1 MGGQLPAGIARLS
14 GSSAFSASSPGVTG
28 RAGAGRVERLVGV
41 DLLRALAIVQ
51 VIAVHINN
59 IYIPAPPGLPA
70 MIAKPHWADGVTL
83 FFVVSGFLITRAI
96 MQRERDP
103 YQLSLRGFYIRRIA
117 RIQPLLLASIALGA
131 AMLALGFTIEP
142 FMNQPHGRFDAAFWL
157 SLVTFSFNWLRVAA
171 TQNCMLNEWGM
182 HWDVMWSLA
191 IEEQFYLVLPIALW
205 VAGARRRF
213 LPLLVATIVVCAAQ
227 RPGAPDFSSFTGYDA
242 LGVGVLAAI
251 LAPSFP
257 ARLALAALPLGAA
270 ILGFG
275 VIAPDLAGM
284 RPFLVIGGAAIFML
298 GDQAKDSVFTRGILA
313 APCRIVARI
322 GELSY
327 ELYLLHPMVLVL
339 LAPTF
344 FVWSLN
350 YGIAVI
356 YTVATAA
363 IVAHHVETYFT
374 RPMNAL
380 LRRWLLT
387 APAVPI
393 AGEARA

>member
-1 MGGQLPAGIARLS
+1 MA
-14 GSSAFSASSPGVTG
+14 GSSASFASSAGVTG
-28 RAGAGRVERLVGV
+28 RAGTGRAEQRLIGV

-59 IYIPAPPGLPA
+59 IYIPAPPGVPA

-83 FFVVSGFLITRAI
+83 FFVVSGFLITRSI
-96 MQRERDP
+96 MQRERNL
-103 YQLSLRGFYIRRIA
+103 YQPSLRGFYVRRIA
-117 RIQPLLLASIALGA
+117 RIQPLLLTSIAFGA
-131 AMLALGFTIEP
+131 VMLALGFTIEP

-213 LPLLVATIVVCAAQ
+213 LPLLVATILVCAAQ

-242 LGVGVLAAI
+242 LGVGVLTAI
-251 LAPSFP
+251 LAPRFP
-257 ARLALAALPLGAA
+257 ARLALAAMPLGAA
-270 ILGFG
+270 ILSYG
-275 VIAPDLAGM
+275 VIAPDFAGM

-298 GDQAKDSVFTRGILA
+298 GDQAKDSIFTRGVLA
-313 APCRIVARI
+313 APFRVVARI

-327 ELYLLHPMVLVL
+327 ELYLLHPIVLVL

-350 YGIAVI
+350 YGVAVI
-356 YTVATAA
+356 YTVAAAA

-380 LRRWLLT
+380 LRRWLLPPL
-387 APAVPI
+387 ALPV
-393 AGEARA
+393 AREVRA

>member
-1 MGGQLPAGIARLS
+1 
-14 GSSAFSASSPGVTG
+14 
-28 RAGAGRVERLVGV
+28 
-41 DLLRALAIVQ
+41 
-51 VIAVHINN
+51 
-59 IYIPAPPGLPA
+59 
-70 MIAKPHWADGVTL
+70 
-83 FFVVSGFLITRAI
+83 
-96 MQRERDP
+96 
-103 YQLSLRGFYIRRIA
+103 
-117 RIQPLLLASIALGA
+117 LLLASIALGA
-131 AMLALGFTIEP
+131 AMLALGFTVEP

-205 VAGARRRF
+205 VAGERRRF

-242 LGVGVLAAI
+242 LGVGVLTAI

-257 ARLALAALPLGAA
+257 ARLALAAMPLGAA

-298 GDQAKDSVFTRGILA
+298 GDQAKDSVFTCGILA

-344 FVWSLN
+344 FVWSLK

-356 YTVATAA
+356 YTVAAAA